1 MTLLLNGDTIPIAQM
16 GPDFLI
22 LDEPVDHPPCVADV
36 VLSVDGKEERWSVR
50 LPEGIQRNRRRVPG
64 AKL

>member
-1 MTLLLNGDTIPIAQM
+1 MTLFLNGHTIPIAQM

-22 LDEPVDHPPCVADV
+22 LDEPLDDPPCIADV

-50 LPEGIQRNRRRVPG
+50 LPGGIRRDRNRVQG